1 MPDPLRQ
8 KLETLYTAY
17 NRKRF
22 VDPDPL
28 MFLYQYP
35 QVCDREIAGLVAACL
50 AYGRVEMILQAVN
63 QVLVFL
69 GSNPKD
75 RVLHLNETDL
85 CRGLA
90 GFSYRFAR
98 PAHVVSLMVGIQR
111 VLRQYD
117 SLEACFMAGM
127 SLDDATVMPGLL
139 HLVRHLNP
147 DGACGHLLADP
158 AKSSA
163 CKRSHLFLRWMVRK
177 DPVDPGG
184 WDKVRPSQL
193 LIPLDR
199 HMFSA
204 GKMLGFTRRKTP
216 DRTAC
221 LEITDGFRQLNPE
234 DPVKYDFCL
243 TRFGIRRS
251 LAMTDLGAILAD

>member
-1 MPDPLRQ
+1 MPVPLRH
-8 KLETLYTAY
+8 KLETVYAAY
-17 NRKRF
+17 NRKEF

-28 MFLYQYP
+28 MFLYRYP
-35 QVCDREIAGLVAACL
+35 QVRDREIAGLVAACL

-63 QVLVFL
+63 QVLMFL
-69 GSNPKD
+69 GPNPRD
-75 RVLHLNETDL
+75 RVVHLNETDL
-85 CRGLA
+85 YRGMA

-98 PAHVVSLMVGIQR
+98 PAHVVSLIVGIQR
-111 VLRQYD
+111 VLRQYG
-117 SLEACFMAGM
+117 SLEACFMTGM
-127 SLDDATVMPGLL
+127 SLDDPMVMPGLL
-139 HLVRHLNP
+139 YLVRHLDP

-177 DPVDPGG
+177 DQVDPGG
-184 WDKVRPSQL
+184 WDRVRPSQL
-193 LIPLDR
+193 LLPLDR

-251 LAMTDLGAILAD
+251 LAMTDLKAMLAD

>member
-1 MPDPLRQ
+1 MYARLRQ
-8 KLETLYTAY
+8 KLETLYDVY
-17 NRKRF
+17 NRKEF

-28 MFLYQYP
+28 MFLYRYP
-35 QVCDREIAGLVAACL
+35 RVCDREIAGLVAACL

-63 QVLVFL
+63 QVLMFL
-69 GSNPKD
+69 GSSPKD
-75 RVLHLNETDL
+75 RVVHLKETDL
-85 CRGLA
+85 CRGMA

-98 PAHVVSLMVGIQR
+98 QAHVVSLIAGIQR
-111 VLRQYD
+111 VLRQYG
-117 SLEACFMAGM
+117 SLEACFMSGM
-127 SLDDATVMPGLL
+127 SCDDPTVMPGLL
-139 HLVRHLNP
+139 HLVQHLDP

-177 DPVDPGG
+177 DQVDPGG
-184 WDKVRPSQL
+184 WDKIRPSQL
-193 LIPLDR
+193 MIPLDR

-204 GKMLGFTRRKTP
+204 GRMLGFTRRKTP

-221 LEITDGFRQLNPE
+221 LEITNGFRQVRPE

-251 LAMTDLGAILAD
+251 LAMTDLGAMLAD